1 MIDSV
6 PLRCAVAT
14 IHKIEEPV
22 YKIEDGGGYER
33 VRVAVPEDACMHAYA
48 CMHACYY
55 CMHA

>member
-6 PLRCAVAT
+6 PLHCAVAT

-33 VRVAVPEDACMHAYA
+33 VRVAVPEGKWMHNNVQEWGAEVF
-48 CMHACYY
+48 
-55 CMHA
+55 

>member
-33 VRVAVPEDACMHAYA
+33 VRVAVPEGKWMHNNVQEWGAKVF
-48 CMHACYY
+48 
-55 CMHA
+55 